1 MVNYKNIPLKII
13 FKGTSY
19 YFIKNKNR
27 GQFKI
32 IESTSKAID
41 QKGKKYGGAHR
52 PKYEHQTSL

>member
-41 QKGKKYGGAHR
+41 
-52 PKYEHQTSL
+52 